1 MSDGKWIIGRQPI
14 LDRHERLVAYEL
26 LFRSPNGSDAH
37 AGDSSFATASVVLGV
52 LSGFGVRQILGGR
65 QGYINVDG
73 EFLFSD
79 AIELLPTDRIV
90 LEILETV
97 EPTEM
102 VVERCRLLKAAGFHL
117 ALDDHRFAPSFV
129 PLYSFVDTIKIDL
142 TLSPPEDLAAA
153 VQRFRAYPARLLAEK
168 VESREQF
175 RQCLDLGFDFFQGY
189 YFARPSVLERRRPG
203 DSTAILLKVLRLLV
217 QGAETDQIDQALRQ
231 APGLT
236 YKLLVLLNSVTFG
249 LREPIATV
257 RHAIIMLGQQQ
268 MRRWVQLAL
277 LAPDDSG
284 LDNPLLD
291 AAAVRATFMEHL
303 AGRLPRDS
311 RSDTTPEQ
319 AFMVGILSF
328 LDAIYDTPMEEI
340 VRGLNLSDE
349 VGAALTK
356 GEGILGEL
364 LAFAGRM
371 EHFELDQAFAEL
383 DRLGITPQDALE
395 AQWRAF
401 GWRSASL

>member
-1 MSDGKWIIGRQPI
+1 MLGRQPI
-14 LDRHERLVAYEL
+14 LDRHERLAAYEL
-26 LFRSPNGSDAH
+26 LFRSSDVPGEG
-37 AGDSSFATASVVLGV
+37 AGDPSFATASVVLGV

-65 QGYINVDG
+65 QGFINVDR

-79 AIELLPTDRIV
+79 AIELLPADRIV

-97 EPTEM
+97 EPTEI
-102 VVERCRLLKAAGFHL
+102 VVERCRLLKAAGLHF
-117 ALDDHRFAPSFV
+117 ALDDHRFAPKFA
-129 PLYSFVDTIKIDL
+129 PLYAFVDAIKIDL
-142 TLSPPEDLAAA
+142 TLSTGAELEEA
-153 VQRFRAYPARLLAEK
+153 VRQLRAYPARLVAEK

-175 RQCLDLGFDFFQGY
+175 RHCLDLGFDYFQGY

-203 DSTAILLKVLRLLV
+203 ESTAVLLKVLRLLV
-217 QGAETDQIDQALRQ
+217 QGAEIDEIERALRQ
-231 APGLT
+231 APSLT

-257 RHAIIMLGQQQ
+257 RHAITMLGRQQ

-277 LAPDDSG
+277 LAPDDQT

-291 AAAVRATFMEHL
+291 AAAVRATFMEYL

-311 RSDTTPEQ
+311 RSGATPEQ

-328 LDAIYDTPMEEI
+328 LEALYDTPMEEL
-340 VRGLNLSDE
+340 VRSVNLSEDI
-349 VGAALTK
+349 GAALTRK
-356 GEGILGEL
+356 EGLLGEL
-364 LAFAGRM
+364 LVFAERL
-371 EHFELDQAFAEL
+371 ERFELDGALGEL
-383 DRLGITPQDALE
+383 ERLGVTPQDAIE

-401 GWRSASL
+401 GWRSATP